1 MKKQIQIE
9 TQNRYNG
16 TLTEQLMQNK
26 SASNRQL
33 LQKKND
39 NILDKAGQYSTKS
52 LSTLQK

>member
-1 MKKQIQIE
+1 MKKPIQIE

-26 SASNRQL
+26 SASNQQL

-39 NILDKAGQYSTKS
+39 YMLDKAGQYSTKS
-52 LSTLQK
+52 LSTL